1 MKRIISLII
10 VIVLSVSVFAG
21 CTQNDGDKAQ
31 FDFSYS
37 VEKTKYIRGETI
49 QITATVTNV
58 SGRTYRYVG
67 CSGNDFIPLVSLYN
81 EIDGEKHYIECD
93 PFVWPADVVNKKVK
107 NGESGSIVNTFV
119 IPEDAKLG
127 NYTLALSKGGDMK
140 EFVDILSIVELTAQ
154 NENEKYSYS
163 SAIVG
168 TTDKGINPIQ
178 TLAHT
183 TQYTSDGEP
192 WLFGDGMGYYGIFSD
207 EETKVSD
214 FPTIVAEGKLEATV
228 QGSNT
233 LGNPRVFG
241 MDYEEYKYSHPG
253 WNGLHLLP
261 EGEYLVVFYE
271 NKDTR
276 KTNPNDDTY
285 WVTVYE
291 NIFRL
296 VVPER
301 EMGEDYFS
309 LTFNQ
314 TYSLD
319 REYDI
324 NTKYRAGERVEL
336 RLQLVYEQYYE
347 VTVGNETAVIIGNE
361 DTYVIYAFIMP
372 EGDAHVQIKEVSVEI
387 PSAS

>member
-1 MKRIISLII
+1 MKRILSLL
-10 VIVLSVSVFAG
+10 IVLLLCFSVFTG

-37 VEKTKYIRGETI
+37 VEKTKYARGETI
-49 QITATVTNV
+49 KITATVTNV
-58 SGRTYRYVG
+58 SGKTYKYDG
-67 CSGNDFIPLVSLYN
+67 CSSYDFIPSISLYN
-81 EIDGEKHYIECD
+81 STDKQYELSHEG
-93 PFVWPADVVNKKVK
+93 VLWAADVKPKKVK
-107 NGESGSIVNTFV
+107 NGGSGTWTYEFV
-119 IPEDAKLG
+119 IPEDSKLG
-127 NYTLALSKGGDMK
+127 KYSITLSREGDRK
-140 EFVDILSIVELTAQ
+140 EFTDILSIVELTAQ

-168 TTDKGINPIQ
+168 TADKGINPIQ

-207 EETKVSD
+207 AETIVGD
-214 FPTIVAEGKLEATV
+214 FPTIVAEGELEATV

-261 EGEYLVVFYE
+261 AGEYLVVFYE
-271 NKDTR
+271 NTDTR
-276 KTNPNDDTY
+276 KTNPNSDTY

-301 EMGEDYFS
+301 EMGEDYYS

-319 REYDI
+319 REYDL
-324 NTKYRAGERVEL
+324 NTKYRAGERVEI

-347 VTVGNETAVIIGNE
+347 VTVGDEKAVMIGNE
-361 DTYVIYAFIMP
+361 DTYVIYVFIMP

-387 PSAS
+387 PSAP